1 MKFVLRSFKS
11 AVFPFAR
18 PVQQLCFGSWLFEHS
33 FLHPDK
39 SMNAACSGNVRRK
52 ECGCIPALWCLPFS
66 RATIPRGADS
76 QAVCSSHSSARQS
89 FLVGKG
95 NSYSFQV
102 LTWFLVLAVQ
112 QNDDPTQ
119 EQIDKLH
126 AQFTAAL
133 KKLFDDNKH
142 ILGPVWAKKQLNVI

>member
-1 MKFVLRSFKS
+1 VDVDFLCCACNS
-11 AVFPFAR
+11 ADNQAPEE
-18 PVQQLCFGSWLFEHS
+18 QI
-33 FLHPDK
+33 DK
-39 SMNAACSGNVRRK
+39 LNAQVIA
-52 ECGCIPALWCLPFS
+52 ALDKL
-66 RATIPRGADS
+66 
-76 QAVCSSHSSARQS
+76 
-89 FLVGKG
+89 LGKG
-95 NSYSFQV
+95 NWYRCEMLICFR
-102 LTWFLVLAVQ
+102 LLAVQ

>member
-1 MKFVLRSFKS
+1 
-11 AVFPFAR
+11 
-18 PVQQLCFGSWLFEHS
+18 
-33 FLHPDK
+33 
-39 SMNAACSGNVRRK
+39 
-52 ECGCIPALWCLPFS
+52 
-66 RATIPRGADS
+66 
-76 QAVCSSHSSARQS
+76 
-89 FLVGKG
+89 
-95 NSYSFQV
+95 
-102 LTWFLVLAVQ
+102 VLAVQ

>member
-1 MKFVLRSFKS
+1 MLKS
-11 AVFPFAR
+11 
-18 PVQQLCFGSWLFEHS
+18 QQRWTS
-33 FLHPDK
+33 
-39 SMNAACSGNVRRK
+39 
-52 ECGCIPALWCLPFS
+52 CL
-66 RATIPRGADS
+66 I
-76 QAVCSSHSSARQS
+76 
-89 FLVGKG
+89 GKG
-95 NSYSFQV
+95 TPTVFQV
-102 LTWFLVLAVQ
+102 LTCFLVLAVQ